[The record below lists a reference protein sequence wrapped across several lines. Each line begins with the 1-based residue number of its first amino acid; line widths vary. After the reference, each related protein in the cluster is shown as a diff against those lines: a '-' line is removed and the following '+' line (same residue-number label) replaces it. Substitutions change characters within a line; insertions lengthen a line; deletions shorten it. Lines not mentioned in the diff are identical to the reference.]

1 MKKFLSSIISTVLL
15 TASLPVVT
23 ANAEDKLTKEE
34 FLDLVVSETEDFSDG
49 GVFYGKDLKYDAIET
64 ENGEYQLIVY
74 GIKQE
79 YYTPN
84 IKVSKEGMNCNSEDY
99 LVASD
104 AAFYSGVEIMV
115 APASNGN
122 GVADFGFKAVCYVE
136 NVLPGFATPAK
147 NIVEAS
153 LYKPYDVAQY
163 IYPVITAGDTDGD
176 GSISASDASNVLIAY
191 AYLSTGKNLTLNM
204 TQFDYNNDGIINSA
218 DSSAILAKYAEL
230 STSK

>member
-49 GVFYGKDLKYDAIET
+49 GVIYGKDLKYDAIET

-84 IKVSKEGMNCNSEDY
+84 IRVSEEGMKCNVEDY
-99 LVASD
+99 LFASV
-104 AAFYSGVEIMV
+104 AAFYSGVVISV
-115 APASNGN
+115 VPASNGN
-122 GVADFGFKAVCYVE
+122 GAADFGFKAVCYVE
-136 NVLPGFATPAK
+136 NVLPGFVSPAK

-153 LYKPYDVAQY
+153 LNKPYDIAQY
-163 IYPVITAGDTDGD
+163 IYPEITAGDTDGD
-176 GSISASDASNVLIAY
+176 GSITASDASNVLLAY
-191 AYLSTGKNLTLNM
+191 AYSSTGKKLTLNT

-218 DSSAILAKYAEL
+218 DASAILEKYAEL
-230 STSK
+230 SIS

>member
-15 TASLPVVT
+15 IASLPVVT

-84 IKVSKEGMNCNSEDY
+84 IKVSQEGMKCNSEDY
-99 LVASD
+99 LLAV
-104 AAFYSGVEIMV
+104 FYI
-115 APASNGN
+115 
-122 GVADFGFKAVCYVE
+122 E
-136 NVLPGFATPAK
+136 NVLPGFLAPAES
-147 NIVEAS
+147 IVEAS
-153 LYKPYDVAQY
+153 LYKDYEIASY

-176 GSISASDASNVLIAY
+176 GSITASDASNVLLAY
-191 AYLSTGKNLTLNM
+191 AYSSTGKKLTLNM